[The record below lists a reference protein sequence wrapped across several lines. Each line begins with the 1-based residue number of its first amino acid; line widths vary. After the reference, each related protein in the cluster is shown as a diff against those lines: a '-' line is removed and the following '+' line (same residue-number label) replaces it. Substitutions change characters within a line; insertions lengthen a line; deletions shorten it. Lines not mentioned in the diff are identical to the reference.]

1 VLEYYKNEVF
11 IYPHYYGI
19 PMWVAK
25 LRLKHEDCVI
35 GRRCKRFKV
44 TSIGVPFN
52 SYKENDKSYFSHFE
66 TLVGDN
72 EKIKRFIEDLKD
84 DPSIHN
90 LEIQGNSIFFVNE
103 IPAQQ
108 TIPTTH
114 YNNKIFFIKPVVV
127 DEKGF
132 ESWEIGSWNEEILR
146 GFIVNL
152 QKEHFDV
159 KILKI
164 QNEKLNEIYFPQ
176 VMPFLTKGQK
186 RALELATQRGYYNFP
201 RKIELKDLAKE
212 AGISLSTF
220 REHLR
225 KAEKKIMPDLARN
238 VRDE

>member
-1 VLEYYKNEVF
+1 
-11 IYPHYYGI
+11 
-19 PMWVAK
+19 MWVAK

-35 GRRCKRFKV
+35 GRRCKRFNII
-44 TSIGVPFN
+44 SIGIPFN
-52 SYKENDKSYFSHFE
+52 SYKEGEEMHFSHFE
-66 TLVGDN
+66 TLVGD
-72 EKIKRFIEDLKD
+72 EKNIQRFIEDLKD

-90 LEIQGNSIFFVNE
+90 LEIQGNSIFFVNK

-114 YNNKIFFIKPVVV
+114 YNEKIFFIKPVVA

-132 ESWEIGSWNEEILR
+132 ESWEIGSWDENILR
-146 GFIVNL
+146 EFITNL
-152 QKEHFDV
+152 QKEHFEI

-164 QNEKLNEIYFPQ
+164 QNEKVNEIYFPQ

-186 RALELATQRGYYNFP
+186 RALEIATKNGYYDFP
-201 RKIELKDLAKE
+201 RKVELKQLAAE

-225 KAEKKIMPDLARN
+225 KAEKKIMPDLVKN